1 MLTRITVNKE
11 RRSYRRTIIHYPL
24 ILLLVFTLSLS
35 SSAQDTL
42 RRPHIG
48 LVLSGGGALGMSH
61 VGILKVMEES
71 GLRPDII
78 TGTSMGSIIGG
89 FYALGY
95 SADSLHKILNA
106 VNWDLVMSNRI
117 PQNRIIFP
125 EKEHFY
131 NSILS
136 LPLSSKKIRLPS
148 GLISGQQIENTLSYY
163 GWPAADINDF
173 LKLPIPFTCM
183 GTDLITI
190 KKVELKTGYFPD
202 ALRASSAIPTIFS
215 PIKIDTALLSD
226 GGFLRNFPATEAK
239 EMGADIIIGSYTGFQ
254 PKNEEELHEITGI
267 IKQIG
272 MARSFDDFE
281 VQKKLIDYMILPDL
295 KGISSFDFNAADSLV
310 SRGYKA
316 ALPFKEQFRKLAD
329 SLNKIGRQL
338 PVTNILDKQFYS
350 FDKIELK
357 GNNVISDGQIL
368 GVLDIETG
376 EKVDK
381 TNLYHKID
389 LLYGKAW
396 FDKVKYRIEPRHDS
410 LILVIDC
417 TEKPKA
423 TFYGSVHYDNALG
436 AGILMAFS
444 GTNLLTQKSVIDVD
458 SYVGQYFRIKT
469 KLLQYIDRNNK
480 LGLSFDFYADNTII
494 PKLALGGETGDV
506 ISRNIFTGLGISR
519 FIGLNQMMNIS
530 LNIENLF
537 LMPRY
542 VSETNLKYLSYTYFT
557 SIFNYRVNTLDNNH
571 FPDKG
576 IIMNIYAGTSDLLS
590 GRVKEGS
597 VRNVYRP
604 GSSGDFSFNRFYTI
618 RGTFTRY
625 FTKVDRLTFS
635 FRADALYVSDCD
647 SVSAQNNFYMLGG
660 LNSLNERSVPM
671 LGFHPNEIPVKKFA
685 GLGMEMDWEVFRDIH
700 LNLAGNLFAAQ
711 EADRDNGYSFLTGYG
726 VGIGYMSLIGP
737 IKAGIM
743 QGFYGD
749 EKYFRKIKGY
759 VSVGYRF

>member
-1 MLTRITVNKE
+1 M
-11 RRSYRRTIIHYPL
+11 
-24 ILLLVFTLSLS
+24 
-35 SSAQDTL
+35 A
-42 RRPHIG
+42 
-48 LVLSGGGALGMSH
+48 H
-61 VGILKVMEES
+61 VGILKVMEEA

-89 FYALGY
+89 FYSLGY
-95 SADSLHKILNA
+95 SADSLHKILNT
-106 VNWDLVMSNRI
+106 VNWDLIMSNKI

-125 EKEHFY
+125 EKEHFN

-190 KKVELKTGYFPD
+190 KKVELKTGYLPD
-202 ALRASSAIPTIFS
+202 ALRASSAIPTVFS

-226 GGFLRNFPATEAK
+226 GGFIRNFPATEAK

-281 VQKKLIDYMILPDL
+281 IQKKLIDYMILPDL
-295 KGISSFDFNAADSLV
+295 KGISSFDFNSADSLV

-316 ALPFKEQFRKLAD
+316 ALPFKEYFRKLAD

-381 TNLYHKID
+381 TTLYQKID

-396 FDKVKYRIEPRHDS
+396 FDKVKYRIEPRNDS

-417 TEKPKA
+417 NEKAKA

-436 AGILMAFS
+436 SGILMAFT
-444 GTNLLTQKSVIDVD
+444 GTNLLTQKSVIDLD
-458 SYVGQYFRIKT
+458 SYIGQYFRIRT
-469 KLLQYIDRNNK
+469 KLLRYIDRNNK
-480 LGLSFDFYADNTII
+480 LGLSI
-494 PKLALGGETGDV
+494 
-506 ISRNIFTGLGISR
+506 R
-519 FIGLNQMMNIS
+519 FLC
-530 LNIENLF
+530 
-537 LMPRY
+537 R
-542 VSETNLKYLSYTYFT
+542 
-557 SIFNYRVNTLDNNH
+557 
-571 FPDKG
+571 
-576 IIMNIYAGTSDLLS
+576 
-590 GRVKEGS
+590 
-597 VRNVYRP
+597 
-604 GSSGDFSFNRFYTI
+604 
-618 RGTFTRY
+618 
-625 FTKVDRLTFS
+625 
-635 FRADALYVSDCD
+635 
-647 SVSAQNNFYMLGG
+647 
-660 LNSLNERSVPM
+660 
-671 LGFHPNEIPVKKFA
+671 
-685 GLGMEMDWEVFRDIH
+685 
-700 LNLAGNLFAAQ
+700 
-711 EADRDNGYSFLTGYG
+711 
-726 VGIGYMSLIGP
+726 
-737 IKAGIM
+737 
-743 QGFYGD
+743 
-749 EKYFRKIKGY
+749 
-759 VSVGYRF
+759 